1 MRSHFRG
8 SMQAF
13 CISIFSQM
21 GERREVEGQGRRSGR
36 GPDLWLFTLELW
48 GCQDSN
54 VLVLH
59 TAALLSL
66 PEDPSG
72 SSPDLPARLREDS
85 GRRGSHPDCPGLSR
99 GLLCRGAQ
107 SACVARRCLLCFNF
121 KSLGGTT
128 VPGSC
133 RPSSHRKRDRPGA
146 RPGEVGTRACVPP
159 WKWWGGGA
167 DRDCSQGRAEWRGA

>member
-8 SMQAF
+8 STQAF

-72 SSPDLPARLREDS
+72 SSPNLPARLREDS

-99 GLLCRGAQ
+99 GLLVWLAGVSCALTSKASGAPQ
-107 SACVARRCLLCFNF
+107 CLAGAGLPHTG
-121 KSLGGTT
+121 SVTGLG
-128 VPGSC
+128 PG
-133 RPSSHRKRDRPGA
+133 PGKWA
-146 RPGEVGTRACVPP
+146 PGHALLPGN
-159 WKWWGGGA
+159 GGGG
-167 DRDCSQGRAEWRGA
+167 CGGQGLLSGKG

>member
-59 TAALLSL
+59 AVPSSPFLRIPQAAVPTSQPDSEKTVAEGGATLTALGCREGCFVEELRVLVWLAGVSCALTSKASGAPQCLAGAGLPHTGSVTGLGPGPGKWAPGHALL
-66 PEDPSG
+66 
-72 SSPDLPARLREDS
+72 
-85 GRRGSHPDCPGLSR
+85 PGNGGGGCGGQ
-99 GLLCRGAQ
+99 GLLSG
-107 SACVARRCLLCFNF
+107 
-121 KSLGGTT
+121 KG
-128 VPGSC
+128 
-133 RPSSHRKRDRPGA
+133 
-146 RPGEVGTRACVPP
+146 
-159 WKWWGGGA
+159 
-167 DRDCSQGRAEWRGA
+167 